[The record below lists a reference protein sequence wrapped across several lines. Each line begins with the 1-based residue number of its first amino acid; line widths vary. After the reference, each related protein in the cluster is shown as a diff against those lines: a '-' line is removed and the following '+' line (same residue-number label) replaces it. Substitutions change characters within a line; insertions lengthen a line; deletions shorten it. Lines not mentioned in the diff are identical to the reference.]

1 MKRFPFRAVV
11 IVAALIAAVVLFAE
25 RGIQRPEDLTS
36 HRSLEKETP
45 TSKDETIGPETE
57 APVQS
62 QPIAIIIDDIGFDLQ
77 IVRKLASLPLPVSFA
92 ILPYTPHAVEAARLL
107 HAAGKEILLH
117 FPMESVGYPDV
128 FPGEGALTTDM
139 TAGEIRSRVRE
150 AVAAV
155 PFISG
160 VNNHMGSRF
169 MEDGARLAVVM
180 EELKAKNLFFID
192 SLTTESSR
200 GRESAKRAGV
210 RFAARDIFIDHVP
223 GRDAALKNLTGVVR
237 KERTNGLP
245 ILMIGHP
252 HRETELAIR
261 AAIPIWQAEG
271 IQVISISACLGD
283 PRGEKSETRRQQQA
297 EP

>member
-1 MKRFPFRAVV
+1 VKRFPFRVIV
-11 IVAALIAAVVLFAE
+11 IVAALIAAVVLFVE
-25 RGIQRPEDLTS
+25 RVVQHPDDLTS

-45 TSKDETIGPETE
+45 TSNYGTIRPETE
-57 APVQS
+57 APVKSQS
-62 QPIAIIIDDIGFDLQ
+62 IAVIIDDIGFELQ
-77 IVRKLASLPLPVSFA
+77 IVRKLASLPVPVSFA

-107 HAAGKEILLH
+107 HTAGKEILLH
-117 FPMESVGYPDV
+117 LPMESVGYPNV
-128 FPGEGALTTDM
+128 FPGEGALTTDL
-139 TAGEIRSRVRE
+139 TVEEIRSRVRE

-180 EELKAKNLFFID
+180 EELQAKNLFFID

-237 KERTNGLP
+237 KERTSGLP

-252 HRETELAIR
+252 HRETEQAIR
-261 AAIPIWQAEG
+261 AAIPVWQAEG
-271 IQVISISACLGD
+271 IKVISISACLGD
-283 PRGEKSETRRQQQA
+283 PRGEKSEARQQQRA
-297 EP
+297 EQ